1 MYFEQ
6 RMKRAMQDLV
16 YKEINSPV
24 GILKLVASDEAL
36 LAILMENDIKGRAN
50 LAEMAKAS
58 QQIILDQASMQV
70 DEYFLGERT
79 TFDLPLNLIGTDF
92 QKKVWQALTLI
103 PYGKTISYGE
113 LAASMGAPT
122 ASRAVGGAIGK
133 NPISI
138 VLPCHRVIG
147 ANHKLVGFSGG
158 LPAKAL
164 LLRLESQIIKCH

>member
-1 MYFEQ
+1 
-6 RMKRAMQDLV
+6 MKRAMQDLV